1 MMFRKLVLPT
11 ALLTAMAVSPVMAE
25 NSGDTGGSKAER
37 QQEMQT
43 GKEGYTAGS
52 DMGKESAQSFDE
64 LDKNQDGKLDEDE
77 LNAWGSTAAG
87 PDSSGEAGSAKAE
100 KMLERYDRDGDRS
113 LSKEEMEQGPSS
125 TKATE

>member
-43 GKEGYTAGS
+43 GKAGYTAGS
-52 DMGKESAQSFDE
+52 KMGNESAQSFDE
-64 LDKNQDGKLDEDE
+64 LDKNQDGKLDEEE

-87 PDSSGEAGSAKAE
+87 PDASGEAGSAKAE
-100 KMLERYDRDGDRS
+100 KMLDRYDRDGDRS
-113 LSKEEMEQGPSS
+113 LSKEEIEHGSGSM
-125 TKATE
+125 KATE